1 MNRKLT
7 RSYIRKLIKEEFEGL
22 ENDPLSVNDLQDL
35 EDRDDAWAGGDNL
48 HVNIDHPKA
57 AGSEET
63 VTTQEVLPIIMDEH
77 SLRRLVMDVLLEI
90 DD

>member
-1 MNRKLT
+1 MSRNIKKMSKLT
-7 RSYIRKLIKEEFEGL
+7 RTYLRKLIKEEL
-22 ENDPLSVNDLQDL
+22 ESFGDNL
-35 EDRDDAWAGGDNL
+35 ETELEPVEDAWAGGDNL
-48 HVNIDHPKA
+48 ESDIDHPKS

-63 VTTQEVLPIIMDEH
+63 TKHQEVLPIMDEN

>member
-1 MNRKLT
+1 MSKLT
-7 RSYIRKLIKEEFEGL
+7 RVHLRKLIKEEL
-22 ENDPLSVNDLQDL
+22 ESFGDNL
-35 EDRDDAWAGGDNL
+35 ETELEPVEDAWAGGDNL
-48 HVNIDHPKA
+48 ESDIDHPKA

-63 VTTQEVLPIIMDEH
+63 ITHQEVLPIMDEH